1 MLKLCIQDQALCE
14 NILKYVI
21 NLTARGEYHR
31 LGIHELTE
39 EQLLSLDKLTKLS
52 CVNFFNFT
60 QSGEPKIEVTIDMDS
75 LKAGFNVIANFD
87 SDSEIIQTLIYYI
100 ENGATKNMLY
110 QLFQPPL
117 KDDILEHWLSRL
129 NVARKSGRSAL
140 PNDATRS
147 AIQVFFHKAS
157 EALLSKGMNSTDL
170 SKVTRTALRQTHEH
184 FNKIPLDSLYATV
197 NEFNTKS
204 SDKLKD

>member
-1 MLKLCIQDQALCE
+1 MLRISINDQALCE

-21 NLTARGEYHR
+21 NLTARGEYEQ

-39 EQLLSLDKLTKLS
+39 EQLMSLDKLTKMS
-52 CVNFFNFT
+52 CVSFFNFT

-117 KDDILEHWLSRL
+117 KDDILEHWLTRL
-129 NVARKSGRSAL
+129 NVTRKSGRIAL

-147 AIQVFFHKAS
+147 AVQSFFHKAS
-157 EALLSKGMNSTDL
+157 EALQTNMQASDL
-170 SKVTRTALRQTHEH
+170 TKVTRTALRQTHEH
-184 FNKIPLDSLYATV
+184 FNQISLATLYGTI
-197 NEFNTKS
+197 NEFN
-204 SDKLKD
+204 